1 MKWWP
6 FGSRK
11 LTAPVSESQKQQI
24 EESLNRIKAESD
36 HRVESA
42 KTKLENAAAGAV
54 EAVDRRREETNFLR
68 DALKTLIDRRT
79 HGRFNMQQHRR

>member
-11 LTAPVSESQKQQI
+11 LVAPLSPSQQQQI
-24 EESLNRIKAESD
+24 EESVSRIKAESD
-36 HRVESA
+36 QRVESA
-42 KTKLENAAAGAV
+42 KSRLEDAAAGAV

-68 DALKTLIDRRT
+68 DALKTLIDRQT